1 MKIKIKF
8 LLLLLTLLS
17 CCMASAQDVKKIAIL
32 ETVDKEDNVKYG
44 VELLVRTQMTK
55 AIIEIDGYEAYD
67 RISMSQ
73 IMGEHNFQR
82 TGYVSEEQ
90 IKEIGIAAGADY
102 VLIMEA
108 AYVDDETILLSS
120 KFINIE
126 TTEIELIDMEQT
138 ATDAQ
143 SVLNAC
149 RTLAKRMLKPSSSQS
164 GYSSQSSSFGYSQT
178 SQPQQSSSV
187 REIEVNGVKF
197 KMIKVVGGSF
207 SMGATAEQ
215 TGYDKDE
222 IPVHQVTLSDYYIAE
237 TEVTQ
242 ELWYAVMG
250 NNPSNFTHSS
260 RNPVEKVSWHDC
272 QTFIQKLNQLTGL
285 RFRLPTEAEWEYAA
299 RGGNQSKGYKYSGSN
314 RIDDVAWYKENS
326 SATHEVAKCYPNELG
341 IYDMSG
347 NVWEWCSDSYG
358 RYSVG
363 TVFDPE
369 GASSSSFRVFRGGS
383 WDEGASRCRVANR
396 DSAPGGRFR
405 GGGFRLAC
413 SRL

>member
-1 MKIKIKF
+1 MKRKF

-82 TGYVSEEQ
+82 TGYVSDEQ

-250 NNPSNFTHSS
+250 NNPSNFTRSS
-260 RNPVEKVSWHDC
+260 RNPVENVSWHDC

-314 RIDDVAWYKENS
+314 RIDDVAWYTGNS
-326 SATHEVAKCYPNELG
+326 GSATHEVAKCYSNELG

-347 NVWEWCSDSYG
+347 NVWEWCSDWYGSY
-358 RYSVG
+358 SIG
-363 TVFDPE
+363 TAFDPE
-369 GASSSSFRVFRGGS
+369 GASSGSFRVRRGGS
-383 WDEGASRCRVANR
+383 WDSFASNCRVAYRGNNTPGNR
-396 DSAPGGRFR
+396 HGDY
-405 GGGFRLAC
+405 GFRLAC